1 MSRAEQQAK
10 TAAEDF
16 RRNHRL
22 GRQPLGD
29 LVALIERVT
38 GYDVAIVSAASDEH
52 GLTMRDPA
60 REAVFIG
67 VAATDHPMRQR
78 SSLAHELGHVVFGDW
93 SPPETLGPRTLEE
106 VRADSFA
113 RHLLLPLEGVSGLL
127 EERRQPTEADLSD
140 IVQHFLVSPAIAA
153 IAIRDAG
160 YIDQATAERW
170 MKRSTRQLATR
181 YGWGDQYASL
191 QATSATLRAPQGLLA
206 RAIEGYAE
214 GVVTA
219 QTIATLQGV
228 DVDRVIAELEE
239 AGVNPSS
246 PEPIDLSAEC
256 LPPVE
261 VDLSL
266 LETMT

>member
-1 MSRAEQQAK
+1 
-10 TAAEDF
+10 
-16 RRNHRL
+16 
-22 GRQPLGD
+22 
-29 LVALIERVT
+29 
-38 GYDVAIVSAASDEH
+38 
-52 GLTMRDPA
+52 
-60 REAVFIG
+60 
-67 VAATDHPMRQR
+67 
-78 SSLAHELGHVVFGDW
+78 
-93 SPPETLGPRTLEE
+93 
-106 VRADSFA
+106 
-113 RHLLLPLEGVSGLL
+113 
-127 EERRQPTEADLSD
+127 
-140 IVQHFLVSPAIAA
+140 
-153 IAIRDAG
+153 
-160 YIDQATAERW
+160 

-261 VDLSL
+261 VDLSI